1 MAASKPDIVMR
12 LVPED
17 DYMHPVEAAEN
28 FNESMYFNVFDRER
42 RIGGWFRLGNR
53 PNEGK
58 GEMSC
63 CVYLPD
69 GRIGFMFA
77 RPERHDNEA
86 FDGAGMK
93 FTVVEPHKRL
103 DLSYTG
109 KVCLLANPK
118 DMADPAKAFK
128 SNPIVRADIQ
138 LAFEGVS
145 PMFGGE
151 PVHADGRPIEQKAEE
166 SFARGHTEQHTRGR
180 GTIKVGD
187 ESFAIDGLGLR
198 DHSWGPRYWQAVYW
212 YRWLPMNFSEDFAMM
227 VSITCRPGEQPRAG
241 GMVLRGGEYVMIRDA
256 KLDSVYDDDRCQTRM
271 EIWAKTDEREYRV
284 TGEVMSLIPLRNR
297 RRTPDG
303 EELMTRITEGMT
315 EFECDGQKGYGL
327 SEYLDQIVDGEPV
340 GMKAGY

>member
-1 MAASKPDIVMR
+1 MGNTSDVIMR

-17 DYMHPVEAAEN
+17 DYMHPVESAQN
-28 FNESMYFNVFDRER
+28 FNESMYFNVFDRANR
-42 RIGGWFRLGNR
+42 LGGWFRIANR

-77 RPERHDNEA
+77 RPERHDNDA
-86 FDGAGMK
+86 FDGGGMK
-93 FTVVEPHKRL
+93 VTVVEPHKRL
-103 DLSYTG
+103 QVSYAG
-109 KVCLLANPK
+109 KLCVMTNPQ
-118 DMADPAKAFK
+118 DMADPGRAFK
-128 SNPIVRADIQ
+128 TNPIVEAQID
-138 LAFEGVS
+138 LDFEGVS

-180 GTIKVGD
+180 GTIRVGT
-187 ESFAIDGLGLR
+187 ESFPVDGLGLR
-198 DHSWGPRYWQAVYW
+198 DHSWGPRYWQAIYW
-212 YRWLPMNFSEDFAMM
+212 YRWLPMNFTEDFAMM
-227 VSITCRPGEQPRAG
+227 VSITCRPGETPRAG
-241 GMVLRGGEYVMIRDA
+241 GMVLRDGEYVMIRDA
-256 KLDSVYDDDRCQTRM
+256 RIETVYDANQCQDTFEVTAR
-271 EIWAKTDEREYRV
+271 TDEREYRV
-284 TGEVMSLIPLRNR
+284 SGKVMSLIPLRNR

-303 EELMTRITEGMT
+303 EELTTRITEGMT
-315 EFECDGQKGYGL
+315 EYECDGIKGYGL